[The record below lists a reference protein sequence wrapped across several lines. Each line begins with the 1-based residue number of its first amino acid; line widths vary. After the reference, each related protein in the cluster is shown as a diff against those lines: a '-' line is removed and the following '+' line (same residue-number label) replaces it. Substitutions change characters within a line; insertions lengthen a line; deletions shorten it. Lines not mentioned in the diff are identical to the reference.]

1 MLVADLFLNYMEV
14 TYAAFVFLL
23 LFLCTFNIFPDTPRQ
38 LYKIRK
44 KEEAIRSLQL
54 YRDIM
59 DLECQT
65 DDCYQIEVKK
75 IRENLK
81 SDCGLSGASSMS
93 IIPNSTL
100 LLNNFFHIS
109 NF

>member
-1 MLVADLFLNYMEV
+1 MLVADLFLTYMEV
-14 TYAAFVFLL
+14 TYAAIVFLL
-23 LFLCTFNIFPDTPRQ
+23 LFLCTFTIFPDTPRQ

-100 LLNNFFHIS
+100 LLNNFFHI
-109 NF
+109 